1 MTQSTASH
9 NVQPVP
15 ETASAKV
22 LRGLELSALDIGYRH
37 KKIFEQFSTQAPVR
51 HSQVTALLGPNG
63 CGKSTLMKALA
74 GLVHM
79 YGSVRLDGHEIAH
92 ISFAERARKI
102 VYMPQTL
109 PPAVHLRVFE
119 TVLVAANASVLGSG
133 SQTQQAVLDDVYAL
147 LEQLGITHLAMHYLD
162 QLSGG
167 QKQMVA
173 LAQALIRNPQV
184 LLLDEPLSAL
194 DLNFQVHVMQ
204 LIRQVTQQ
212 RQMVTLV
219 VLHDINIALRD
230 TDVVLLLKPGQL
242 YAQGLPQEVIT
253 NRALAEVYGVSARV
267 EACSMGRP
275 QVFVDG
281 LVSHAI

>member
-1 MTQSTASH
+1 MTQSTSH
-9 NVQPVP
+9 NVQSVP

-22 LRGLELSALDIGYRH
+22 LSGLELGALDIGYRH

-51 HSQVTALLGPNG
+51 HNQVTALLGPNG

-79 YGSVRLDGHEIAH
+79 HGSVRLDGHEIAH

-119 TVLVAANASVLGSG
+119 TVLVAANASALGSG

-253 NRALAEVYGVSARV
+253 DKALAEVYGVSARV
-267 EACSMGRP
+267 EVCSMGRP